1 MAEEE
6 LGKKGKNKRQ
16 VPGDGLADGVENG
29 LLETARPAEAG
40 GKSPVKG

>member
-6 LGKKGKNKRQ
+6 LGKKGENKRQ
-16 VPGDGLADGVENG
+16 VPGEGLADGVENG